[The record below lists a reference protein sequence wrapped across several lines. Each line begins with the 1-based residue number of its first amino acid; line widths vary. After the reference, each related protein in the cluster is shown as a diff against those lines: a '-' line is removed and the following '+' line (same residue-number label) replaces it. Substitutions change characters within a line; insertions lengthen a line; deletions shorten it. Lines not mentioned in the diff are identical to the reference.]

1 MNKRWPSAGEE
12 EEERETGGAG
22 DVEALYLQGSEK
34 VTSLDSASSNGTHF
48 KHKKENMSNKN
59 RK

>member
-1 MNKRWPSAGEE
+1 MNKTWPSAGEE

-34 VTSLDSASSNGTHF
+34 VTSLDSASSDGAHF
-48 KHKKENMSNKN
+48 KHKKENM
-59 RK
+59 